1 MPVTRI
7 TTSGLRCDQC
17 GIPVL
22 RPQRLQV
29 GADEKVFC
37 SWGCRSVYQVRMAS
51 GEMNVGR
58 KTSRNELDRDD
69 LLED

>member
-1 MPVTRI
+1 
-7 TTSGLRCDQC
+7 
-17 GIPVL
+17 VL

-29 GADEKVFC
+29 GGDEKVFC